1 MNILFEQE
9 GDNDRETETEEKNSD
24 EFNLKYTTNLFQ
36 IEGFMT
42 NDSISETGE
51 TNSREVRLS
60 TSVTAFVKLPTINI
74 KVFDGEPEN
83 WHTFI
88 DSFECAIDKNDTLPD
103 IQKMNYL
110 KNLVEGKAA
119 TINSSIKLANEN
131 FNICLNLLKERYED
145 KQLMIHSHMSKLLK
159 LENITDVKDV
169 SGLRKLF
176 EMI

>member
-1 MNILFEQE
+1 M
-9 GDNDRETETEEKNSD
+9 TEKTSD

-36 IEGFMT
+36 IEGFMA

-51 TNSREVRLS
+51 TNSREVCPS
-60 TSVTAFVKLPTINI
+60 TSVTAFVKLPTMNI

-88 DSFECAIDKNDTLPD
+88 DSFECAIDKNGTLPD

-119 TINSSIKLANEN
+119 TIN
-131 FNICLNLLKERYED
+131 
-145 KQLMIHSHMSKLLK
+145 
-159 LENITDVKDV
+159 
-169 SGLRKLF
+169 
-176 EMI
+176 